1 MTDMTLNTDEMYAEW
16 EKQAEGLCPKC
27 GIGDTAMAQE
37 VSHCWHRWD
46 PRPEAATTD
55 GEEMLLIST
64 KCSDCDWTGYM
75 MYQLGPFAGCITDE
89 QIEVM
94 EEAMMAKDEA
104 RNEAIRKGEICWLH
118 EKPDCSD
125 PNCQPVVPEPQPVN
139 KGEAFSIVNRAL
151 TSIVDEEE

>member
-16 EKQAEGLCPKC
+16 EKQAEGQCPKC
-27 GIGDTAMAQE
+27 DIGDIALAQE

-46 PRPEAATTD
+46 PRPEAMTTD
-55 GEEMLLIST
+55 GEEMLLVST
-64 KCSDCDWTGYM
+64 KCTNCDWTGYM

-94 EEAMMAKDEA
+94 EEAMMAKDES

-118 EKPDCSD
+118 EKADCGD
-125 PNCQPVVPEPQPVN
+125 TKCQPVVHQPPPVN
-139 KGEAFSIVNRAL
+139 EGEALSMVNRAL

>member
-1 MTDMTLNTDEMYAEW
+1 
-16 EKQAEGLCPKC
+16 
-27 GIGDTAMAQE
+27 
-37 VSHCWHRWD
+37 
-46 PRPEAATTD
+46 
-55 GEEMLLIST
+55 
-64 KCSDCDWTGYM
+64 
-75 MYQLGPFAGCITDE
+75 
-89 QIEVM
+89 M